1 MPGEIRGLHDAWQ
14 RHGRLRW
21 KKLVQPAI
29 DLARKGFK
37 ITEAV
42 KEALET
48 FKEDI
53 RNDTGLRS
61 AKSYRQRNDSK
72 C

>member
-1 MPGEIRGLHDAWQ
+1 MPGEVRGLHYASQ

-21 KKLVQPAI
+21 HQLVQPAI